1 MGKYTNDPRVK
12 YIKHERNKNGSAAR
26 NTGFIESEGEYIC
39 LLDDDDFFLPGRI
52 SKQVDF
58 LKTHPEFGACYCWRK
73 RHGKTISS
81 SLTGDLSKPLLDLTF
96 SPTTSALM
104 IRRIC
109 YEMLNGFD
117 ESYQRH
123 QDYEFLLRFFKL
135 YKIGVVE
142 EVLLE
147 QCGNEVNNQLRGKK
161 LFDTKA
167 KFFSQFKSEI
177 DRLETLNKGYKN
189 KVYAAHFSDAC
200 KELIRYGDFGLAF
213 KMYFMYG
220 IKGGFLFWR
229 YFFSRIGAWVKRKIK
244 SEA

>member
-1 MGKYTNDPRVK
+1 
-12 YIKHERNKNGSAAR
+12 
-26 NTGFIESEGEYIC
+26 
-39 LLDDDDFFLPGRI
+39 
-52 SKQVDF
+52 
-58 LKTHPEFGACYCWRK
+58 
-73 RHGKTISS
+73 
-81 SLTGDLSKPLLDLTF
+81 
-96 SPTTSALM
+96 
-104 IRRIC
+104 
-109 YEMLNGFD
+109 MLNGFD

-189 KVYAAHFSDAC
+189 KVYAAHFSETLPKC
-200 KELIRYGDFGLAF
+200 
-213 KMYFMYG
+213 
-220 IKGGFLFWR
+220 
-229 YFFSRIGAWVKRKIK
+229 
-244 SEA
+244 